1 MNFPIL
7 SSLILLP
14 IIGSLFLLFS
24 KDKNSNTGKYVALF
38 TSFVNF
44 LISIYLWYQFDP
56 TTSDFQFVED
66 REWLKG
72 FINYKVGIDGISILF
87 IVLTSLITPLC
98 IISVNNTIKDRLRDF
113 LIAILVMESLMIG
126 VFCSLD
132 LVIFYLFFEAGLIP
146 MFLIIGIWGGTRR
159 VYSAFKF
166 FLYTLLGSVL
176 MLIAIISI
184 YWISGTTDITQLYEL
199 GIDTKYQNLLWLA
212 FFSSF
217 AVKTP
222 MWPVHTWLPD
232 AHVEA
237 PTAGSVL
244 LAAILLKMAGYGFIR
259 FSLGLFPVAS
269 DLFTP
274 LVYALSLIAIV
285 YTSLVA
291 LMQEDM
297 KKLIAYSSVAHMGFV
312 TLGIFTI
319 TQQGIEGSIVQM
331 ISHGLVSAAL
341 FLCVGVVYDR
351 MHSRLIA
358 TYGGLVSVMPK
369 YSILF
374 MLFTLA
380 ALGLPGTSGFIGE
393 FLILMG
399 AFKDN
404 FLVAVIASLG
414 VIFGAAYMLWLY
426 RRVVFGEVK
435 NKELLKMPDL
445 DKSEKFIFIFLILL
459 GVTTFCTYFIVKNKC
474 LFIKNID
481 PKDIIF
487 KKPNNIAILN
497 APCGN
502 VIIELYPNI
511 SPNAVQRFVTLIRSN
526 AYENIAFHRVIENKL
541 IQAGDLEFG
550 KKGNLDY
557 GKIGTGKSG
566 LGTIKSEIDNN
577 FNYTKGSV
585 GLARTFKNDTEDS
598 QFFIILQDEPLFEG
612 EYTPVGKVIYGL
624 EVLKKIKYGR
634 RSEYILRPDFINWF
648 KMLN

>member
-14 IIGSLFLLFS
+14 TIGALFLLFS
-24 KDKNSNTGKYVALF
+24 KDENSSTGKYVALF

-44 LISIYLWYQFDP
+44 FISIYLWILFDP
-56 TTSDFQFVED
+56 TVSSFQFVED
-66 REWLKG
+66 RQWLKEV
-72 FINYKVGIDGISILF
+72 INYKVGIDGISILF
-87 IVLTSLITPLC
+87 IILTTFITPLC
-98 IISVNNTIKDRLRDF
+98 IISVNNTIKFRLRDF
-113 LIAILVMESLMIG
+113 LVAILLMESLMIG

-146 MFLIIGIWGGTRR
+146 MFLIIGIWGGSRR

-176 MLIAIISI
+176 MLTAIISI
-184 YWISGTTDITQLYEL
+184 YWMSGTTDIVQLYEL
-199 GIDTKYQNLLWLA
+199 GIDAKYQNLLWLA

-259 FSLGLFPVAS
+259 FSLGLFPLAS
-269 DLFTP
+269 EIFTP
-274 LVYALSLIAIV
+274 LVYTLSLIAII

-319 TQQGIEGSIVQM
+319 TQQGIEGSIIQM

-351 MHSRLIA
+351 MHSRLIK

-374 MLFTLA
+374 MLFTLG

-404 FLVAVIASLG
+404 FLVAIIASLG
-414 VIFGAAYMLWLY
+414 VILGAAYMLWLY
-426 RRVVFGEVK
+426 RRVVFGNLV
-435 NKELLKMPDL
+435 N
-445 DKSEKFIFIFLILL
+445 
-459 GVTTFCTYFIVKNKC
+459 
-474 LFIKNID
+474 
-481 PKDIIF
+481 KDI
-487 KKPNNIAILN
+487 L
-497 APCGN
+497 
-502 VIIELYPNI
+502 
-511 SPNAVQRFVTLIRSN
+511 
-526 AYENIAFHRVIENKL
+526 
-541 IQAGDLEFG
+541 
-550 KKGNLDY
+550 
-557 GKIGTGKSG
+557 KI
-566 LGTIKSEIDNN
+566 
-577 FNYTKGSV
+577 
-585 GLARTFKNDTEDS
+585 
-598 QFFIILQDEPLFEG
+598 
-612 EYTPVGKVIYGL
+612 
-624 EVLKKIKYGR
+624 
-634 RSEYILRPDFINWF
+634 
-648 KMLN
+648 

>member
-14 IIGSLFLLFS
+14 TIGSLFLFFS
-24 KDKNSNTGKYVALF
+24 KDKPNSNQTIKYVALF
-38 TSFVNF
+38 TSIVNF

-66 REWLKG
+66 RQWIKG

-87 IVLTSLITPLC
+87 IVLTTFITPLC
-98 IISVNNTIKDRLRDF
+98 ILSVNNTVKNRLRDF
-113 LIAILVMESLMIG
+113 LIAILIMESFMIG
-126 VFCSLD
+126 VFCALD

-146 MFLIIGIWGGTRR
+146 MFLIIGIWGGPRR

-176 MLIAIISI
+176 MLVAIISI
-184 YWISGTTDITQLYEL
+184 YWINGTTDVVKLYEL
-199 GIDTKYQNLLWLA
+199 GIDAKYQNLLWLA

-259 FSLGLFPVAS
+259 FSLGLFPEAS
-269 DLFTP
+269 ETFTP
-274 LVYALSLIAIV
+274 LIYTLSVIAIIFTSLI
-285 YTSLVA
+285 A

-319 TQQGIEGSIVQM
+319 QQQGIEGSIIQM

-351 MHSRLIA
+351 MHSRLIS
-358 TYGGLVSVMPK
+358 TYGGIVTIVPK
-369 YSILF
+369 YAVLF
-374 MLFTLA
+374 MIFTLG

-404 FLVAVIASLG
+404 FLVAVLASLG
-414 VIFGAAYMLWLY
+414 VIIGAAYMLWLY
-426 RRVVFGEVK
+426 KRVVFG
-435 NKELLKMPDL
+435 
-445 DKSEKFIFIFLILL
+445 
-459 GVTTFCTYFIVKNKC
+459 
-474 LFIKNID
+474 
-481 PKDIIF
+481 
-487 KKPNNIAILN
+487 
-497 APCGN
+497 
-502 VIIELYPNI
+502 
-511 SPNAVQRFVTLIRSN
+511 
-526 AYENIAFHRVIENKL
+526 KL
-541 IQAGDLEFG
+541 INEELKKLTDL
-550 KKGNLDY
+550 N
-557 GKIGTGKSG
+557 
-566 LGTIKSEIDNN
+566 KSEIVILI
-577 FNYTKGSV
+577 S
-585 GLARTFKNDTEDS
+585 LAIPTL
-598 QFFIILQDEPLFEG
+598 FFGFYPEPLMN
-612 EYTPVGKVIYGL
+612 TI
-624 EVLKKIKYGR
+624 EVSVKNLIDMYN
-634 RSEYILRPDFINWF
+634 LNIN
-648 KMLN
+648 

>member
-14 IIGSLFLLFS
+14 TVGAFFLFFTR
-24 KDKNSNTGKYVALF
+24 SNKQNNFTVKYVALF

-44 LISIYLWYQFDP
+44 LLSIYLWILFDH
-56 TTSDFQFVED
+56 TTSEFQFVEQRTWIED
-66 REWLKG
+66 
-72 FINYKVGIDGISILF
+72 FINYKGGVDGISILF
-87 IVLTSLITPLC
+87 ILLTTFITPLC
-98 IISVNNTIKDRLRDF
+98 ILSVNNSIKERLSEF
-113 LIAILVMESLMIG
+113 LIAVLIMESFMIG

-146 MFLIIGIWGGTRR
+146 MFLIIGIWGGARR

-176 MLIAIISI
+176 MLVAIITI
-184 YWISGTTDITQLYEL
+184 YWLTGTTDVTELYSL
-199 GIDTKYQNLLWLA
+199 GIEAKYQNLLWLA

-269 DLFTP
+269 EVFTP
-274 LVYALSLIAIV
+274 LIYTLSVIAIIF
-285 YTSLVA
+285 TSFIA

-297 KKLIAYSSVAHMGFV
+297 KKLIAYSSVAHMGYV

-319 TQQGIEGSIVQM
+319 QQQGIEGSIIQM

-351 MHSRLIA
+351 MHSRLID
-358 TYGGLVSVMPK
+358 TYGGIVSIIPK
-369 YSILF
+369 YSVLF

-380 ALGLPGTSGFIGE
+380 DLGLPGTSGFVGE

-404 FLVAVIASLG
+404 FLVAVIASIG
-414 VIFGAAYMLWLY
+414 VIIGAAYMLWLY
-426 RRVVFGEVK
+426 K
-435 NKELLKMPDL
+435 
-445 DKSEKFIFIFLILL
+445 
-459 GVTTFCTYFIVKNKC
+459 
-474 LFIKNID
+474 
-481 PKDIIF
+481 
-487 KKPNNIAILN
+487 
-497 APCGN
+497 
-502 VIIELYPNI
+502 
-511 SPNAVQRFVTLIRSN
+511 
-526 AYENIAFHRVIENKL
+526 RVIFGKL
-541 IQAGDLEFG
+541 INNDL
-550 KKGNLDY
+550 KKMIDLNR
-557 GKIGTGKSG
+557 
-566 LGTIKSEIDNN
+566 SE
-577 FNYTKGSV
+577 S
-585 GLARTFKNDTEDS
+585 
-598 QFFIILQDEPLFEG
+598 IILTSLAIPTLFFGFYPDPLIN
-612 EYTPVGKVIYGL
+612 TI
-624 EVLKKIKYGR
+624 EVSISDLIETYNFRLASKI
-634 RSEYILRPDFINWF
+634 
-648 KMLN
+648 